1 MAGGRVWIMSTY
13 RDRAL
18 IRSAIIWS
26 YTHPGQAPT
35 DEDCAEIRQVAA
47 RNLLGIGQDR
57 TLCAD
62 SGPDTTLSGTP
73 GTPKLTEEP
82 SDER

>member
-1 MAGGRVWIMSTY
+1 MTTY

-35 DEDCAEIRQVAA
+35 DEDCAEIRQIAA
-47 RNLLGIGQDR
+47 RNLLGIRQDR
-57 TLCAD
+57 PLSVD
-62 SGPDTTLSGTP
+62 PGHDTPLSGTP
-73 GTPKLTEEP
+73 GTQKLSEEH
-82 SDER
+82 